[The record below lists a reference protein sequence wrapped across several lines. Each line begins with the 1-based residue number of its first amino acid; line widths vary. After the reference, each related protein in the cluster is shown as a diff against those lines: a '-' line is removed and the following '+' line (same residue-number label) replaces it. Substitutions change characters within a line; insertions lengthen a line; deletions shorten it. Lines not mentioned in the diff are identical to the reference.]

1 MLPLRDPATF
11 NPVQV
16 GLGLGLTNGPGRGL
30 AVGVILVALL
40 AWRETRLARKE
51 PKAAASGAD
60 PA

>member
-30 AVGVILVALL
+30 AGVILVALP